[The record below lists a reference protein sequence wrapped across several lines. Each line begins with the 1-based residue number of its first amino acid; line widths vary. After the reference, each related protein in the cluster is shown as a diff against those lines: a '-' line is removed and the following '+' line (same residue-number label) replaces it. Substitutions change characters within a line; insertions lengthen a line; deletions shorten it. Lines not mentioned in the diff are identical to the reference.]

1 MKKDWL
7 NYEKGS
13 NYSVIGFLLI
23 RGVARGYTEQG
34 ACTCASRISKKVQGN
49 LVFTEKLWFDQ
60 SPL

>member
-1 MKKDWL
+1 MKKA
-7 NYEKGS
+7 
-13 NYSVIGFLLI
+13 LLI
-23 RGVARGYTEQG
+23 LSKNFYYLGASQGGYIEQG